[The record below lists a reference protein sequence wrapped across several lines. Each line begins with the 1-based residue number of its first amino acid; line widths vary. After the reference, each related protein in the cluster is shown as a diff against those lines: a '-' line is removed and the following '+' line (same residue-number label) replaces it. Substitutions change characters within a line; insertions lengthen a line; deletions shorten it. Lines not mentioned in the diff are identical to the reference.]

1 MPGIDHRLRF
11 ESFGVCAELISDD
24 RGVFEA
30 MREALPPG
38 WRTATAEPGATF
50 RVKTTGEV
58 IRDERALVRR
68 ARQPESLVT
77 EFTSALRQHIAENAP
92 DHVFIHAGVVGV
104 DGAAIV
110 IPGKSFSGKTTLVAE
125 LVDRG
130 ATYYS
135 DEYAVVGDDG
145 LIQPFAQPLSL
156 RPPDSAGGRA
166 GERAGGRDRVPI
178 PHEQTGRDPIRAGV
192 ILVTSYEPGAD
203 WEPRTGTAAE
213 GASALFENTVQA
225 RLRPRQAMRA
235 VSLVARGV
243 AVFTGA
249 RGEARQ
255 LAEVLLT
262 GTSLIRLD

>member
-11 ESFGVCAELISDD
+11 ESFGVRAELISDD
-24 RGVFEA
+24 RGVFDA

-38 WRTATAEPGATF
+38 WRTATAEAGATF

-68 ARQPESLVT
+68 ARQPEGLVT

-92 DHVFIHAGVVGV
+92 DHVFIHAGVVAV
-104 DGAAIV
+104 NGAAIV

-156 RPPDSAGGRA
+156 RTPDSAGARA
-166 GERAGGRDRVPI
+166 GRQAGGRAGGRDRVPI

-192 ILVTSYEPGAD
+192 ILVTSYDPGAE
-203 WEPRTGTAAE
+203 WEPTPGTAAE

-225 RLRPRQAMRA
+225 GLRPRQAMRA
-235 VSLVARGV
+235 VSQVARGV

-255 LAEVLLT
+255 LADVL
-262 GTSLIRLD
+262 RM